1 MQIVASINA
10 DGVTGSIFATH
21 DDATVDPALYP
32 GCRVFYWPGPP
43 PQIGGPL
50 PDTVANLTA
59 ATTTWQTQSARA
71 DMLGGVSP
79 TATGARAGD
88 AALHYRVNDVA
99 EGLFAVIQLV
109 AAAANVPMPT
119 ANQIAAQIATN
130 RGTNGIPGASD
141 PATVAAQCGVRLD
154 QATIVATT
162 LGLLAAG
169 AGDPLPSSTGLDS

>member
-21 DDATVDPALYP
+21 DDTTVNPALYP
-32 GCRVFYWPGPP
+32 GYQVFYWSGPP

-50 PDTVANLTA
+50 PDTVGDLTA
-59 ATTTWQTQSARA
+59 ATTTWLTQSAQA

-99 EGLFAVIQLV
+99 EGLWATLQLI
-109 AAAANVPMPT
+109 AAAANVAMPT
-119 ANQIAAQIATN
+119 AAAITAQIAAN
-130 RGTNGIPGASD
+130 RGPGGIAGATD
-141 PATVAAQCGVRLD
+141 PATVAAQCGARLD
-154 QATIVATT
+154 QATIVTTT

-169 AGDPLPSSTGLDS
+169 AGDPLTT